1 MTGTFT
7 ARTLTGLIGTEIG
20 STATI
25 AGKSAIAILTTI
37 TLTGLVVTGGGD
49 TGRNIGIN
57 TVGNTIRG
65 RGGSGSTAGGRGGA
79 GTATTVTATAIFT
92 ATIVTM
98 TDTIGTT
105 AKGGVAHKVTH
116 VVTPHR
122 LTGGLNG
129 SGRGSGSDTSALIRA
144 LPIRSGDVFGNGT
157 RGLRKV
163 FTIL

>member
-7 ARTLTGLIGTEIG
+7 ARTLTSLIGTEIG

-25 AGKSAIAILTTI
+25 AERSAVAILMAI

-57 TVGNTIRG
+57 TVGNTIGG
-65 RGGSGSTAGGRGGA
+65 RGGSGGTAGGRGGA
-79 GTATTVTATAIFT
+79 GTATTGTITTINATTVVTVTNLFR
-92 ATIVTM
+92 TIRKVG
-98 TDTIGTT
+98 I
-105 AKGGVAHKVTH
+105 AHKVIH

-129 SGRGSGSDTSALIRA
+129 SGGGSGSDTVTLIRA
-144 LPIRSGDVFGNGT
+144 LPIRSFNVVGNGT
-157 RGLRKV
+157 RRIFH
-163 FTIL
+163 FTFL